1 MSAQTLVRV
10 RMQSAYQHSEF
21 ALQVSNLNLVLD
33 KHQILQNISFD
44 VTEGQFIGL
53 LGPNGCGKTTTIGM
67 ILGLLK
73 PSKGEVL
80 INGKNIETNKISLLH
95 KMNFISPYIELPK
108 KLKVKQ
114 NLIVYG
120 KLYNVDDL
128 ENRIDYLS
136 DKLRLSDLLD
146 KITGE
151 LSSGQKNRVSLAKA
165 LINDPTVLLLDEPT
179 ASLDPE
185 TGDFVRTFLENY
197 KKEKKISVLLA
208 SHNMDEVKRLCSSV
222 LMMKDGIIVDRG
234 TPKDL
239 ILKHGRKNL
248 EEVFL
253 EIARNKR

>member
-1 MSAQTLVRV
+1 MTNSIEVI
-10 RMQSAYQHSEF
+10 
-21 ALQVSNLNLVLD
+21 NLS
-33 KHQILQNISFD
+33 KRYKSKTA
-44 VTEGQFIGL
+44 VTNVNFKVNENEIVGL

-80 INGKNIETNKISLLH
+80 INGANIEKNKISLLH
-95 KMNFISPYIELPK
+95 SMNFISPYIELPK

-120 KLYNVDDL
+120 KLYNVKNL
-128 ENRIDYLS
+128 NERIEYLA
-136 DKLRLSDLLD
+136 DKLRLKEILN

-165 LINDPTVLLLDEPT
+165 LINDPSVLLLDEPT

-185 TGDFVRTFLENY
+185 TGDFIRTFLENY

-208 SHNMDEVKRLCSSV
+208 SHNMEEVKRLCSSV

-234 TPKDL
+234 SPKEL
-239 ILKHGRKNL
+239 IKKYGRKDL

-253 EIARNKR
+253 EIARKDI

>member
-1 MSAQTLVRV
+1 MPNSIEVINLSKKYKLREA
-10 RMQSAYQHSEF
+10 
-21 ALQVSNLNLVLD
+21 VSNINF
-33 KHQILQNISFD
+33 KINENEI
-44 VTEGQFIGL
+44 IGL

-73 PSKGEVL
+73 PTSGKVL
-80 INGKNIETNKISLLH
+80 INGMDIEKNKISLLH
-95 KMNFISPYIELPK
+95 KMNFISPYIEVPK
-108 KLKVKQ
+108 KLTVKQ

-120 KLYNVDDL
+120 KLYNIKNL
-128 ENRIDYLS
+128 NERINYLTN
-136 DKLRLSDLLD
+136 KLRLNELLE

-165 LINDPTVLLLDEPT
+165 LINDPEVLLLDEPT

-208 SHNMDEVKRLCSSV
+208 SHNMDEVKRLCNSV
-222 LMMKDGIIVDRG
+222 LMMKDGSIVDSG
-234 TPKDL
+234 TPDHL
-239 ILKHGRKNL
+239 IKKHGRKNL

-253 EIARNKR
+253 EIVRNNNESY